1 MDQEFKFIECP
12 RDAMQ
17 GFSKFI
23 ATDKKIRYINQLLK
37 VGFHTIDFGSFV
49 SERYVPQMKDTEEVL
64 ERLEVV
70 ASNSGLLVIVV
81 NRRGAQKAVEFEKI
95 KYLGYPLSV
104 SETFQRNNANMSI
117 GASLILAEQIQELC
131 LQKDKELVV
140 YISMSFGNHYSDP
153 YHTDL
158 VMEMIKRLDDMGI
171 GVVSLADT
179 VGIATSDEINK
190 LLSLAIGEFPRVE
203 IGAHLHSTPEGVS
216 EKLKAV
222 YDSGCQRLDSALLGY
237 GGCPMAE
244 DDLTGNLA
252 TEKVISFFKNKG
264 IRTGLDENEFEKAL
278 MLADDIFQLK

>member
-1 MDQEFKFIECP
+1 
-12 RDAMQ
+12 
-17 GFSKFI
+17 
-23 ATDKKIRYINQLLK
+23 
-37 VGFHTIDFGSFV
+37 
-49 SERYVPQMKDTEEVL
+49 
-64 ERLEVV
+64 
-70 ASNSGLLVIVV
+70 
-81 NRRGAQKAVEFEKI
+81 
-95 KYLGYPLSV
+95 

-264 IRTGLDENEFEKAL
+264 ITTGLDENEFEKAL

>member
-64 ERLEVV
+64 
-70 ASNSGLLVIVV
+70 ASLDLTASSSGLLTIVV
-81 NRRGAQKAVEFEKI
+81 NTRGAQRAVEFEKI

-117 GASLILAEQIQELC
+117 EESLILLEQLQELC
-131 LQKDKELVV
+131 LIHGKELVV
-140 YISMSFGNHYSDP
+140 YVSMSFGNHYSDP
-153 YHTDL
+153 YHTDV
-158 VMEMIKRLDDMGI
+158 VMEMIKRLDNRNI

-179 VGIATSDEINK
+179 VGIATPDEIFR
-190 LLSLAIGEFPRVE
+190 LLS
-203 IGAHLHSTPEGVS
+203 
-216 EKLKAV
+216 
-222 YDSGCQRLDSALLGY
+222 
-237 GGCPMAE
+237 
-244 DDLTGNLA
+244 
-252 TEKVISFFKNKG
+252 
-264 IRTGLDENEFEKAL
+264 
-278 MLADDIFQLK
+278 